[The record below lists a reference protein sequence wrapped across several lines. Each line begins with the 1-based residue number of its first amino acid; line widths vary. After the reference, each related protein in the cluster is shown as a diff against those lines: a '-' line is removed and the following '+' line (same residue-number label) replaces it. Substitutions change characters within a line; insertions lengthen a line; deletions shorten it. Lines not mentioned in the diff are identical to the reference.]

1 MNGMSRNTHP
11 DVAPPALYVP
21 VGQDST
27 GQAQVVVANV
37 EDGTRV
43 LLAHTSLDRLLD
55 CLGEDQGWAL
65 IMTDQLPRIKED
77 LRFDHLSVDHY
88 VEPEARM
95 GGRDEH

>member
-1 MNGMSRNTHP
+1 M
-11 DVAPPALYVP
+11 P

-43 LLAHTSLDRLLD
+43 LLAYTSLDRLLD

-65 IMTDQLPRIKED
+65 IMADQLPRIKED

>member
-1 MNGMSRNTHP
+1 M
-11 DVAPPALYVP
+11 P

-27 GQAQVVVANV
+27 GRAQVAVANV
-37 EDGTRV
+37 EDGARV
-43 LLAHTSLDRLLD
+43 LLAYTSLD
-55 CLGEDQGWAL
+55 CLGDDQGWAL

-77 LRFDHLSVDHY
+77 LRFDRLS

>member
-43 LLAHTSLDRLLD
+43 LLAYTSLDRLLD

-88 VEPEARM
+88 VGPEARM

>member
-11 DVAPPALYVP
+11 DVAPLALYVP
-21 VGQDST
+21 VGQDGA

-43 LLAHTSLDRLLD
+43 LLAYTSLD

-77 LRFDHLSVDHY
+77 LRFDHLSV
-88 VEPEARM
+88 EPGARM

>member
-43 LLAHTSLDRLLD
+43 LLSYTSLDRLLD

>member
-27 GQAQVVVANV
+27 GQAPVVVADV

-43 LLAHTSLDRLLD
+43 LLAYASLDRLLD